1 MKIIVTGGAG
11 FIGSH
16 LVDSL
21 LSLKHDVVSIDNLS
35 VGRSENFSHHIENP
49 HFSFLNANIANF
61 NYVTDKTKNI
71 PRKIIKPSNEE
82 LHLHKKYL
90 KSSLPKNNYK

>member
-21 LSLKHDVVSIDNLS
+21 LSLNHDVVSIDNLS

-49 HFSFLNANIANF
+49 HFSFLF
-61 NYVTDKTKNI
+61 SVGQKSKTKDI
-71 PRKIIKPSNEE
+71 GLILLARLTAGS
-82 LHLHKKYL
+82 H
-90 KSSLPKNNYK
+90 SSARSHY